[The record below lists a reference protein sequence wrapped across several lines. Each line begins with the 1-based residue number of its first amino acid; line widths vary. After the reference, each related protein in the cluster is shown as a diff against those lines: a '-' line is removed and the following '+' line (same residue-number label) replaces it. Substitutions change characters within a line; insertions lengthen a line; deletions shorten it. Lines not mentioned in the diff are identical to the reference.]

1 MNVYIILFV
10 YFQLL
15 YDKVSNFGDEFEVH
29 LLFCRSKTQSEEEAL
44 KPSFSDLPSSLL
56 EVIMSRLVLKDN
68 IIASASCK
76 SWCEAALSVRV
87 VEKHPWLLSFSKR
100 SSSFELLDPV
110 QSKLYTL
117 NLPEL
122 AKSTVR
128 YSTHSWL
135 LMHTSTSK
143 DMFFFNPFTQ

>member
-1 MNVYIILFV
+1 MATT
-10 YFQLL
+10 
-15 YDKVSNFGDEFEVH
+15 VSRQTSPRSSVMASPSRTSTTIPH
-29 LLFCRSKTQSEEEAL
+29 KRSKTQSEEEAL